1 MNFTKPVLNL
11 NSSAGFGERN
21 WPTGPVSRSAALAQ
35 KPKVVVGT
43 LTWNQK
49 ERVFRWFESISK
61 LDYPGLT
68 LVVVDNHS
76 TDGTVEAL
84 RQSFPEAHVIRHREN
99 LGFCEGINSQFR
111 FAIEAGADYLF
122 IVENDG
128 EPDPKVL
135 SLLVEACG

>member
-1 MNFTKPVLNL
+1 M
-11 NSSAGFGERN
+11 
-21 WPTGPVSRSAALAQ
+21 AQ

-84 RQSFPEAHVIRHREN
+84 RQGFPEAHVIRHR
-99 LGFCEGINSQFR
+99 
-111 FAIEAGADYLF
+111 
-122 IVENDG
+122 
-128 EPDPKVL
+128 
-135 SLLVEACG
+135 